1 MSNATTE
8 FTTFF
13 KRHGST
19 ILTCLAAAG
28 TIGTAILVGA
38 ETPKALKLIADAQYE
53 KGEPLTAMEKVKVAA
68 PVYIPAI
75 TMGVSTVACIF
86 GANVLSQKQTTA
98 MASAYALVNS
108 SYNEYRN
115 KLIELYGGETDAKIK
130 EEILRDK
137 YNAHPDPIYAPGL
150 LGHSN
155 DLASECDKKE
165 RALFYD
171 DLSGRYFESTLLDV
185 FSAEYHLNRNFTLG
199 GVANP
204 NEFYEFLGIPTT
216 DFGEAIGWTSADG
229 YYWLDFDHKRVVM
242 DDGLECYII
251 YCAFS
256 PEEGYLDR

>member
-8 FTTFF
+8 FTKFF

-38 ETPKALKLIADAQYE
+38 ETPKALKLIEDAQYE
-53 KGEPLTAMEKVKVAA
+53 KGEPLTTMEKAKVTA

-75 TMGVSTVACIF
+75 AMGASTIACIF
-86 GANVLSQKQTTA
+86 GANVLSHKQTTA

-108 SYNEYRN
+108 TYNEYRS

-130 EEILRDK
+130 EEILKDK
-137 YNAHPDPIYAPGL
+137 YDAHPAPIYATGL
-150 LGHSN
+150 IGGSR
-155 DLASECDKKE
+155 DLACECDNKE
-165 RALFYD
+165 RVLFYD

-185 FSAEYHLNRNFTLG
+185 FSAEYHLNRNFTIG
-199 GVANP
+199 GVSCP
-204 NEFYEFLGIPTT
+204 NEFYEFLGIPTVEY
-216 DFGEAIGWTSADG
+216 GEAIGWTAADG
-229 YYWLDFDHKRVVM
+229 YCWLDFDHKRVVM
-242 DDGLECYII
+242 DDGLECYVI
-251 YCAFS
+251 YCSFT

>member
-1 MSNATTE
+1 MSHATTE

-38 ETPKALKLIADAQYE
+38 ETPKALKLIEDAQYE
-53 KGEPLTAMEKVKVAA
+53 KGEPLTTVEKVKVAA

-75 TMGVSTVACIF
+75 AMGASTVACIF
-86 GANVLSQKQTTA
+86 GANVLSQKQATA

-137 YNAHPDPIYAPGL
+137 YNAHPAPIYATGL
-150 LGHSN
+150 IGGAS
-155 DLASECDKKE
+155 DLAVECDNKE

-185 FSAEYHLNRNFTLG
+185 FSAEYHLNRNFAIG
-199 GVANP
+199 GIATP
-204 NEFYEFLGIPTT
+204 NDFYEFLGIPATE
-216 DFGEAIGWTSADG
+216 FGEAVGWTMADG
-229 YYWLDFDHKRVVM
+229 YCWLDFDHKRVVM

-251 YCAFS
+251 YCAFA
-256 PEEGYLDR
+256 PDEEYLER

>member
-8 FTTFF
+8 FNKFV

-28 TIGTAILVGA
+28 TIGTAILVGV
-38 ETPKALKLIADAQYE
+38 ETPKALKLIEDAQYE
-53 KGEPLTAMEKVKVAA
+53 KGEPLTTVEKVKVAA

-75 TMGVSTVACIF
+75 VMGASTVACIF
-86 GANVLSQKQTTA
+86 GANVLGHRETAA

-115 KLIELYGGETDAKIK
+115 KLRELYGEETDARIK
-130 EEILRDK
+130 EEILKDK
-137 YNAHPDPIYAPGL
+137 YNAHPAPIYAPGL
-150 LGHSN
+150 MGNSN

-165 RALFYD
+165 RVLFYD

-204 NEFYEFLGIPTT
+204 NNFYEFLGIPTT
-216 DFGEAIGWTSADG
+216 EFGEAIGWTAADG